1 MQISIRHEIP
11 KNIKDIH
18 GLEVKAFGR
27 SEEADLVDR
36 LRDEGA
42 LWLSQVALSND
53 QLVGHA
59 AYSLVKVSDG
69 ESVWR
74 FPALGPIAV
83 EPARQGHGIGGA
95 LIRAGIEVVRDAGYG
110 LLFLVGHPTY
120 YPRFGFQPALPL
132 GFSSDWVK
140 PDGPHEHFM
149 ALVLDQ
155 SLIGS
160 VRGHMRYHEAF
171 TDV

>member
-11 KNIKDIH
+11 KDIKDIH

-59 AYSLVKVSDG
+59 
-69 ESVWR
+69 
-74 FPALGPIAV
+74 
-83 EPARQGHGIGGA
+83 
-95 LIRAGIEVVRDAGYG
+95 G
-110 LLFLVGHPTY
+110 L
-120 YPRFGFQPALPL
+120 
-132 GFSSDWVK
+132 
-140 PDGPHEHFM
+140 
-149 ALVLDQ
+149 Q
-155 SLIGS
+155 SG
-160 VRGHMRYHEAF
+160 
-171 TDV
+171 

>member
-1 MQISIRHEIP
+1 MQISIRQETP
-11 KNIKDIH
+11 KDIADIH
-18 GLEVKAFGR
+18 ALQVEAFGR

-36 LRDEGA
+36 LRDEDV
-42 LWLSQVALSND
+42 LWLSQVALRND
-53 QLVGHA
+53 QVVGHA

-69 ESVWR
+69 GSVWR

-83 EPARQGHGIGGA
+83 EPARQGRGIGGA
-95 LIRAGIEVVRDAGYG
+95 LIRAGIEVVSDAGYG

-132 GFSSDWVK
+132 GFTSDWIK

-149 ALVLDQ
+149 ALVLDE

-160 VRGHMRYHEAF
+160 IHGHLRYHQSFA
-171 TDV
+171 DV